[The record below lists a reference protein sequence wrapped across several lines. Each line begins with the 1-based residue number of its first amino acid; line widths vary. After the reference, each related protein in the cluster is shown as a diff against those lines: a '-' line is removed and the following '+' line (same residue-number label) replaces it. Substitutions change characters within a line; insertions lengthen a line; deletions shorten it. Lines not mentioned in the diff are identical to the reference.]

1 LVKISIILPTYN
13 RATILRASLES
24 ILNQKYTNWELFVID
39 DFSQDDTDKVVQ
51 TYLSDDRIH
60 YIRNSENLGMS
71 HSRKKGLKF
80 CKGDM
85 VFISEDDLILH
96 RDCLEILVD
105 TFIDLRKK
113 IKTLF
118 HIAPKSIN
126 VSRDRWDKSAVKLL
140 GKFLPKTTPPGTQK
154 SSRSQLKLNILT
166 GYPHTKYGEIFTET
180 PILPSG
186 GLYDLDLLRK
196 IGFSED
202 YIGKPIFHEDN
213 DLHFRARKCGLRF
226 FYQPKAICYHLRY
239 PKGGERSFS
248 LLKQQYFTLR
258 NHYHFIAKFFG
269 LKSLYMAPIFAV
281 THLLYPLEVLITTT
295 FSSTFMK
302 DIESLI

>member
-1 LVKISIILPTYN
+1 LVKVSIILPTYN
-13 RATILRASLES
+13 RAELLRTCLES
-24 ILNQKYTNWELFVID
+24 IVDQKYTDWELFVID
-39 DFSQDDTDKVVQ
+39 DCSQDDTEKVVQ

-71 HSRKKGLKF
+71 HSRKKGLKL
-80 CKGDM
+80 CKTDM
-85 VFISEDDLILH
+85 IFITEDDLILH
-96 RDCLEILVD
+96 GDCLEILVD
-105 TFIDLRKK
+105 TFIDLKKK

-118 HIAPKSIN
+118 HVAPKSIN
-126 VSRDRWDKSAVKLL
+126 VSRDRWEKSAVKLL
-140 GKFLPKTTPPGTQK
+140 GKFLSKTTPPDTQK
-154 SSRSQLKLNILT
+154 SSRCELKLNMLT
-166 GYPHTKYGEIFTET
+166 GYPYTEYGEIFTET

-196 IGFSED
+196 IGFCED

-226 FYQPKAICYHLRY
+226 FHQPKAICYHLRY
-239 PKGGERSFS
+239 PYGGERSLN
-248 LLKQQYFTLR
+248 LLSQQYFTLR
-258 NHYHFIAKFFG
+258 NHFHFIAKFFG

-295 FSSTFMK
+295 FSSLFMK